1 MQKLFSTIE
10 RIGMRSRTAVSKSR
24 PDALLAHDDRPDV
37 GLGGRLDDRVDRVAD
52 QEPGA
57 LAL

>member
-1 MQKLFSTIE
+1 M
-10 RIGMRSRTAVSKSR
+10 